1 MVGPTTKNRR
11 PCSESNGLLHRIR
24 TAFEN
29 RSSATRDHR
38 SHAASETQYRGRI
51 WRLPLLNG
59 LAILTSFTSSALR
72 FQMT

>member
-1 MVGPTTKNRR
+1 MGCYT
-11 PCSESNGLLHRIR
+11 GFR

-29 RSSATRDHR
+29 RSSATRDNR
-38 SHAASETQYRGRI
+38 SHAASETRYRGRI

-72 FQMT
+72 FEMT